1 VYSHQTLTT
10 SRRAALQSV
19 LSPSPPSLTAVPHC
33 HCQRHGK
40 SAQPGEHA
48 ARNTQHARG
57 KVAESRSGRKT
68 LARSRSLARLL
79 LALSLARSCKQK
91 DFLAC
96 SSSTKSGGGRY
107 NIRQPV
113 GARAATTRRRN
124 TARLVVVLRATHSRV
139 VDGRANVTFSCSC
152 GCPAHHPISA
162 GWGRGSDGGG
172 CGVTV

>member
-79 LALSLARSCKQK
+79 LALSLARSW
-91 DFLAC
+91 
-96 SSSTKSGGGRY
+96 Y

-152 GCPAHHPISA
+152 GCTAHHPISA